1 MFLCHKVQAFF
12 QRGFESGDGFQQ
24 FGNANILSRGRFGVC
39 QLCFHTSKL
48 KRIAYRCKRY
58 FNFLLTG
65 RMLLVLL
72 MDEAAD
78 STAPEKAKNG
88 REIFTK
94 ELAEEI
100 ISACGSGFTLEKA
113 GALVGVN
120 PSTIKTWASRKPDFA
135 RRVESA
141 RKKHE
146 LSLLRDI
153 ELAGQKSWQA
163 KAWMSERVYGYA
175 QPSARLQVS
184 QDVTHG
190 ISGNL
195 ASLLAGIAGRK
206 KITATTEKRQIES
219 NHKFIDVQP
228 VSTESENHLSNN
240 KYCINK
246 TNSVEQ
252 QQDATPKTPKPRHKR
267 MKLRKPRA
275 ESLAKYPTTTT
286 PPANP
291 PAPI

>member
-1 MFLCHKVQAFF
+1 
-12 QRGFESGDGFQQ
+12 
-24 FGNANILSRGRFGVC
+24 
-39 QLCFHTSKL
+39 
-48 KRIAYRCKRY
+48 
-58 FNFLLTG
+58 
-65 RMLLVLL
+65 
-72 MDEAAD
+72 MDETGATPSAI
-78 STAPEKAKNG
+78 EKAKNG

-94 ELAEEI
+94 ELADEI
-100 ISACGSGFTLEKA
+100 VSACGSGFTLEKA

-153 ELAGQKSWQA
+153 ELAGAKSWQA
-163 KAWMSERVYGYA
+163 KAWMAERIYNHA

-206 KITATTEKRQIES
+206 KTQVIDAKAVEVKPALPIRDNSYCATDSTQTIVTPTLEKS
-219 NHKFIDVQP
+219 V
-228 VSTESENHLSNN
+228 
-240 KYCINK
+240 K
-246 TNSVEQ
+246 T
-252 QQDATPKTPKPRHKR
+252 RHR
-267 MKLRKPRA
+267 AMRRRKPRK
-275 ESLAKYPTTTT
+275 ESLAKYTTT
-286 PPANP
+286 PPATP

>member
-1 MFLCHKVQAFF
+1 
-12 QRGFESGDGFQQ
+12 
-24 FGNANILSRGRFGVC
+24 
-39 QLCFHTSKL
+39 
-48 KRIAYRCKRY
+48 
-58 FNFLLTG
+58 
-65 RMLLVLL
+65 
-72 MDEAAD
+72 MDVAAD
-78 STAPEKAKNG
+78 STAPIEKAKNG

-163 KAWMSERVYGYA
+163 KAWMAERIYNHA
-175 QPSARLQVS
+175 QPSARLQVT
-184 QDVTHG
+184 QEHTHG

-195 ASLLAGIAGRK
+195 AQLLAGIAMK
-206 KITATTEKRQIES
+206 KKAQVIDAKAVAVNPVPTIKYNSYCATDDTQTIVTPTLEK
-219 NHKFIDVQP
+219 P
-228 VSTESENHLSNN
+228 G
-240 KYCINK
+240 K
-246 TNSVEQ
+246 TKHR
-252 QQDATPKTPKPRHKR
+252 AMRR
-267 MKLRKPRA
+267 RKPRK
-275 ESLAKYPTTTT
+275 ESLAKYTTT
-286 PPANP
+286 PPATP

>member
-1 MFLCHKVQAFF
+1 MVEVK
-12 QRGFESGDGFQQ
+12 
-24 FGNANILSRGRFGVC
+24 
-39 QLCFHTSKL
+39 
-48 KRIAYRCKRY
+48 
-58 FNFLLTG
+58 
-65 RMLLVLL
+65 L

-88 REIFTK
+88 RDIFTDK
-94 ELAEEI
+94 IADEI
-100 ISACGSGFTLEKA
+100 VAACGSGFTLEKA

-120 PSTIKTWASRKPDFA
+120 ANTIKTWASRKPEFA
-135 RRVESA
+135 RRVETA

-153 ELAGQKSWQA
+153 ELAGAKSWQA
-163 KAWMSERVYGYA
+163 KAWMAERIYNHA

-195 ASLLAGIAGRK
+195 AQLLAGIRGRK
-206 KITATTEKRQIES
+206 QITASPEKRQIES
-219 NHKFIDVQP
+219 SHNYIDIQP
-228 VSTESENHLSNN
+228 VATKPENHLSNN

-252 QQDATPKTPKPRHKR
+252 QQDTQAKTPKLRHKR

-275 ESLAKYPTTTT
+275 ESLAKYPPTTT
-286 PPANP
+286 PPLPP
-291 PAPI
+291 PAAV